1 MPNIWKNKIS
11 IFWEMIKNQKTIEI
25 KLIKVHSFHLII
37 YIILVPTDP
46 KKREKLIKLLHNTK
60 K

>member
-1 MPNIWKNKIS
+1 
-11 IFWEMIKNQKTIEI
+11 MIKNQKTIEI

-37 YIILVPTDP
+37 NIILVPTDP